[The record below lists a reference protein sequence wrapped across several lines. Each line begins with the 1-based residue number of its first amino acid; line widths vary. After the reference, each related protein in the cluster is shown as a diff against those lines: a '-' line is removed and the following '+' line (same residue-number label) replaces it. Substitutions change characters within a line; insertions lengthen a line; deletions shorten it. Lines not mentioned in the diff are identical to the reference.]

1 MDIPFPV
8 YLIGLRGLLNLIVLI
23 LIGVSLL
30 ISLGLLV
37 HEPKP
42 QQLRFFGFITSLAI
56 IAVTFELI
64 IRTLF
69 MGGVVWLSA
78 IYGILVALVFWAV
91 GGLKPE
97 GWLLRSLRRPP
108 ERVGPYFFWA
118 SFVSLLLWWRY
129 IETGIVRATGA

>member
-8 YLIGLRGLLNLIVLI
+8 YLIGLRGLLNLVALI

-30 ISLGLLV
+30 VNLRLLV
-37 HEPKP
+37 QEPRP
-42 QQLRFFGFITSLAI
+42 QQLRFFGFVTNLVM
-56 IAVTFELI
+56 IALIFELI

-69 MGGVVWLSA
+69 MGGVIWLSA
-78 IYGILVALVFWAV
+78 LYGLMVAMIFWAV

-97 GWLLRSLRRPP
+97 GWLVKSLRRPP

-129 IETGIVRATGA
+129 IETGIVRATGP